1 TLGGIQGRFG
11 GGGGHAVVLSAVA
24 IVPRQLQ
31 EAERLCPCECHCV
44 ALPAALLRLL
54 SAAAVCV
61 CVESPALL
69 SSLHLLDVSPAPAAE
84 WIQSIIRSA
93 SNVDFSTFR
102 IIYTTKTFWLFTCF
116 GLKLSSFSRKS
127 INRVVLSPCF
137 QVTQA
142 TNQIVM
148 NCADIDII
156 TASFAAHGGD
166 ELNATGF
173 NYQNEDEKVT
183 LSFPSALQKGRRG
196 FSRRVCL

>member
-1 TLGGIQGRFG
+1 
-11 GGGGHAVVLSAVA
+11 
-24 IVPRQLQ
+24 
-31 EAERLCPCECHCV
+31 
-44 ALPAALLRLL
+44 
-54 SAAAVCV
+54 
-61 CVESPALL
+61 ALL
-69 SSLHLLDVSPAPAAE
+69 SSLHLLDVSP
-84 WIQSIIRSA
+84 
-93 SNVDFSTFR
+93 
-102 IIYTTKTFWLFTCF
+102 TFWLFTCF

-196 FSRRVCL
+196 FSRRVCLENSHPLFSFMNTVIQKIVILLIDSLKLCTK